1 MANTEFGGAEWAS
14 CSSPRNAATALRRW
28 TWRSPG
34 RRTNWLLL
42 ILFVDLQLADVVS
55 TNYALALPG
64 VWEANPLM
72 ALSQAELGA
81 AWWLPKLAVIGL
93 VSLTAP
99 WSRRRWPMLFIVA
112 VSAGAVLLN
121 LAHL

>member
-1 MANTEFGGAEWAS
+1 MANAELGSTERTSAG
-14 CSSPRNAATALRRW
+14 SPRDAAATPRRGM
-28 TWRSPG
+28 WRWPG

-72 ALSQAELGA
+72 AMSQAKLGTG
-81 AWWLPKLAVIGL
+81 WWLPKLAAIGL

-99 WSRRRWPMLFIVA
+99 WSRRRWPMIMIVA
-112 VSAGAVLLN
+112 VSGGAVLLN

>member
-1 MANTEFGGAEWAS
+1 MTYAELANPEHTSAGL
-14 CSSPRNAATALRRW
+14 PRDAATASRRW
-28 TWRSPG
+28 RWQWPG
-34 RRTNWLLL
+34 TRTNWLLL

-72 ALSQAELGA
+72 AISQAKLGT
-81 AWWLPKLAVIGL
+81 AWWLPKLAAIGL
-93 VSLTAP
+93 VALTVP
-99 WSRRRWPMLFIVA
+99 WSRRRWPMIMIVV
-112 VSAGAVLLN
+112 VSGGAVLLN

>member
-1 MANTEFGGAEWAS
+1 VLG
-14 CSSPRNAATALRRW
+14 
-28 TWRSPG
+28 PG
-34 RRTNWLLL
+34 RRIDWLLR

-72 ALSQAELGA
+72 AISQATLGT
-81 AWWLPKLAVIGL
+81 AWWLPKLAAIGL
-93 VSLTAP
+93 VALTAP
-99 WSRRRWPMLFIVA
+99 WSRRRWPMITIVV
-112 VSAGAVLLN
+112 VSGGAVLLN

>member
-1 MANTEFGGAEWAS
+1 MVGEEFSSEDRAHGG
-14 CSSPRNAATALRRW
+14 SPRADAINQSRW
-28 TWRSPG
+28 RWRWPRG
-34 RRTNWLLL
+34 RIDWLLL
-42 ILFVDLQLADVVS
+42 MLFVDLQLADVVS

-72 ALSQAELGA
+72 ALSQARLGT
-81 AWWLPKLAVIGL
+81 AWWLPKLAAIGL

-99 WSRRRWPMLFIVA
+99 WSRRRWPMIAIVA

>member
-1 MANTEFGGAEWAS
+1 MANTQFASAEPTSYGSQRDAAAS
-14 CSSPRNAATALRRW
+14 CRRRW
-28 TWRSPG
+28 RWPG
-34 RRTNWLLL
+34 RRTDWLLL
-42 ILFVDLQLADVVS
+42 MLFVDLQLADILS

-72 ALSQAELGA
+72 ALSQARLGT
-81 AWWLPKLAVIGL
+81 AWWLPKLAAIGL

-99 WSRRRWPMLFIVA
+99 WSRRRWPMLLIVA

>member
-1 MANTEFGGAEWAS
+1 MADAEFASAEPT
-14 CSSPRNAATALRRW
+14 PRAAATALRRW
-28 TWRSPG
+28 RWRWPG
-34 RRTNWLLL
+34 RRINWLLL

-72 ALSQAELGA
+72 ALSQARLGT
-81 AWWLPKLAVIGL
+81 AWWLPKLAAIGL

-99 WSRRRWPMLFIVA
+99 WSRRRWPMLLIVA

>member
-1 MANTEFGGAEWAS
+1 MRYAELGNPERTSAG
-14 CSSPRNAATALRRW
+14 SPRDVATASRRW
-28 TWRSPG
+28 RWRWPG
-34 RRTNWLLL
+34 RRINWLLL

-72 ALSQAELGA
+72 AISQAKLGT
-81 AWWLPKLAVIGL
+81 AWWLPKLAAIGL
-93 VSLTAP
+93 VSLAAP
-99 WSRRRWPMLFIVA
+99 WSRRRWPMIFIVA
-112 VSAGAVLLN
+112 VSGGAVLLN

>member
-1 MANTEFGGAEWAS
+1 MAYAGLSNTRRTSYGSSRDAAIAS
-14 CSSPRNAATALRRW
+14 RRW
-28 TWRSPG
+28 TWRWPG
-34 RRTNWLLL
+34 SRTDWLLL

-72 ALSQAELGA
+72 AVSQAKLGA
-81 AWWLPKLAVIGL
+81 AWWLPKLAAIGL

-99 WSRRRWPMLFIVA
+99 WSRRRWPMIFIVA
-112 VSAGAVLLN
+112 VSGGAVLLN